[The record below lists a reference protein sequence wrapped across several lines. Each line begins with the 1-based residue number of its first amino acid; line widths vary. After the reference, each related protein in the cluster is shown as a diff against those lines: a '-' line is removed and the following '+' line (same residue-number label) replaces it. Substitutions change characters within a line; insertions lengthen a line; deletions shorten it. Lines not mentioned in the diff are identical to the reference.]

1 MILQA
6 LTRYY
11 DILSADPNSR
21 IAPFG
26 YSTANVSFALDI
38 SLQGELREIYPL
50 FDTVQRGKKTQEVPQ
65 RRIVFGQTI
74 RSSGISSNFLCDN
87 SAYVLGISD
96 KEAKD
101 TEYALKRFED
111 FRQKNVALL
120 ERANCPAARAVIAF
134 LDSYNPVQAKQN
146 PIITSKW
153 DELLKGGNLVF
164 RMNGKFVHDDPEI
177 RRVWEEHKAQSA
189 SDKVSQCL
197 VTGESAP
204 IARLHPS
211 LKGIDGS
218 NSTGAT
224 LVGFNAPAY
233 ESYNRDKEQ
242 GLNSPVSEKAVFAYT
257 TALNYLLSRSNPNRK
272 FKIGD
277 TTVVY
282 WAESMD
288 TTYAATF
295 AGLIGIEP
303 DEADT
308 DESEDTV
315 FRDTRAEQRMREIAE
330 KIKSAGA
337 LDVENLL
344 AELGERNTRFYVL
357 GLSPNAARAAVRF
370 FHADPFTKIIQKI
383 MQHYEDLSIEKEFP
397 NQPAY
402 IPLWQLLSETVS
414 KKSSDKTP
422 SPLMAGAVFRSILN
436 GAPYPAALYYA
447 VINRIRADIDDPDR
461 RIKKINYMRAAIIKA
476 CLTRKYRSQNP
487 NPIQEVLCMGLNE
500 QSTNQAYLLGR
511 LFAVLEKAQQDAIQ
525 NPNASITDRYFTA
538 ACASP
543 VSVFS
548 TLLRLSKH
556 HISKAEHGKYYDR
569 RIQDILDL
577 LDVNNNPFPS
587 HLSLDEQGIFVL
599 GYYHQRAD
607 FYKPRKN
614 QTAVESIQSEEIS

>member
-11 DILSADPNSR
+11 DILSADPHSG

-26 YSTANVSFALDI
+26 YSTANISFALDI
-38 SLQGELREIYPL
+38 SPQGELLAIYTL
-50 FDTVQRGKKTQEVPQ
+50 FDTVQHGKKTQEVPQ
-65 RRIVFGQTI
+65 RMIVPGQTI

-87 SAYVLGISD
+87 SAYVLGIYD

-101 TEYALKRFED
+101 IEYALKRFED
-111 FRQKNVALL
+111 FRQKNKQLL
-120 ERANCPAARAVIAF
+120 EKANCPAARAVIAF
-134 LDSYNPVQAKQN
+134 LDSYNPAQAKQN
-146 PIITSKW
+146 SLIASKW
-153 DELLKGGNLVF
+153 DDLLAGGNIVF
-164 RMNGKFVHDDPEI
+164 RVNGKFVHDDPDI
-177 RRVWEEHKAQSA
+177 RRVWEDYKAHSA
-189 SDKVSQCL
+189 SDKISQCL
-197 VTGESAP
+197 VTGELAP
-204 IARLHPS
+204 IARLHPN
-211 LKGIDGS
+211 LKGIDGA

-233 ESYNRDKEQ
+233 ESFNRDKGQ
-242 GLNSPVSEKAVFAYT
+242 GLNSPVSEKAVFGYT

-282 WAESMD
+282 WAESTD
-288 TTYAATF
+288 KTYAATF
-295 AGLIGIEP
+295 AGLFGIEP

-308 DESEDTV
+308 DESEDTPP
-315 FRDTRAEQRMREIAE
+315 RDTRAEQRMREIAE
-330 KIKSAGA
+330 KIKGAGA
-337 LDVENLL
+337 LNVENLL
-344 AELGERNTRFYVL
+344 AELEPNTRFYVL
-357 GLSPNAARAAVRF
+357 GLAPNAARVAVRF
-370 FHADPFTKIIQKI
+370 FHADLFTKIIQKV
-383 MQHYEDLSIEKEFP
+383 MQHYEDLSIEKEFS
-397 NQPAY
+397 NQPTY

-414 KKSSDKTP
+414 KKSSEKTP

-436 GAPYPAALYYA
+436 GTPYPAALYYA
-447 VINRIRADIDDPDR
+447 VINRIRADMDDPDR
-461 RIKKINYMRAAIIKA
+461 RIKKINYARAAIIKA
-476 CLTRKYRSQNP
+476 CLTRKYRNQNS

-543 VSVFS
+543 ITVFS

-577 LDVNNNPFPS
+577 LDVNNHPFPA

-607 FYKPRKN
+607 FYKPRNN
-614 QTAVESIQSEEIS
+614 QTAVESIQTEEIS